1 MRGGLFMDINLF
13 SKDVDLSDV
22 MRDHLEK
29 QLSKVKKMVNDDKI
43 ISYDVRVN
51 KDRAFYKVEVTI
63 HLPGVL
69 IRVEE
74 KGSDFYNV
82 VDGLVDTLERRLRKY
97 MKIPLDMITLMVT
110 SIVIGVGV
118 DDTIHYNIRFR
129 KNLKDCGDVDRA
141 VEITHI
147 ETGRPIM
154 HTTISIVGGLLF
166 LLLSSFLGIAYFGLL
181 ICFTLLFT
189 MIGTL
194 VLLPAVLSL
203 TEKIRAGVKP

>member
-97 MKIPLDMITLMVT
+97 KERSKNKHKKPLKDIQNEPTPIFEENESQITKRK
-110 SIVIGVGV
+110 
-118 DDTIHYNIRFR
+118 RFFLKPMTEEEAVLQMEMLGHSFFVFKNVNTDEINTLYVR
-129 KNLKDCGDVDRA
+129 KNGTIGLI
-141 VEITHI
+141 EI
-147 ETGRPIM
+147 E
-154 HTTISIVGGLLF
+154 
-166 LLLSSFLGIAYFGLL
+166 
-181 ICFTLLFT
+181 
-189 MIGTL
+189 
-194 VLLPAVLSL
+194 
-203 TEKIRAGVKP
+203 